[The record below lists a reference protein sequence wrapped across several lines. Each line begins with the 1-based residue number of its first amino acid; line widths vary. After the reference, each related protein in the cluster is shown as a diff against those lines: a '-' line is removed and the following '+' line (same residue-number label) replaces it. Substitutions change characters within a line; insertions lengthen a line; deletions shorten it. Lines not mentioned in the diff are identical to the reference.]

1 MRVFL
6 ECCPTFPL
14 CWDELH
20 PALWAVTWR
29 VGPDLRMH
37 RTGVDYARI
46 PISVRMSMVFRRGYG
61 TSGIVVP
68 NVTGISLTISSLYE
82 RINLPSS
89 NVAHLFMLAY
99 RTYSHLRCKGIL
111 LLCSRVGV

>member
-6 ECCPTFPL
+6 DCCPTFPL

-68 NVTGISLTISSLYE
+68 NVTGISLTIPSLYGE
-82 RINLPSS
+82 NKIFHHLMLHISLCWRIEP
-89 NVAHLFMLAY
+89 
-99 RTYSHLRCKGIL
+99 C
-111 LLCSRVGV
+111 